1 MSERFGITPSH
12 SEVESPMSTQFLPLL
27 DQFSADEVLSD
38 NLINLFQQ
46 MVGCLQHLV
55 SQTRPD
61 LKFSVNQLS
70 RRAKCPT
77 SRDYKAVRRL
87 LFYVDQTK
95 HMGLTFCSHGQ
106 PFELF
111 VTADSSFNCYSD
123 SKSHTGVTVHLG
135 QFSGAVMSF
144 CGKQSIIA
152 DSSTVAEFIGAHQAC
167 KIIAW
172 VQNLLSEMDVHLTQ
186 PATLFQDNEATI
198 RILHHKSNEARTKH
212 IALRYNM
219 IREFIQEGLIVV
231 KHLSTDLMTADTLT
245 KALSGPSFTR
255 HQIRILNLSPPP
267 ASLLSM

>member
-1 MSERFGITPSH
+1 MSERFGITSDH
-12 SEVESPMSTQFLPLL
+12 SEIDSPMSAQFLPLI
-27 DQFSADEVLSD
+27 DQFSADAVLSD

-70 RRAKCPT
+70 RRAKSPT

-87 LFYVDQTK
+87 LFYVHQTK
-95 HMGLTFCSHGQ
+95 HLGLTFCSHGQ

-172 VQNLLSEMDVHLTQ
+172 VQNLLSEMDVQLTQ

-231 KHLSTDLMTADTLT
+231 KYLSTDLITADTLT
-245 KALSGPSFTR
+245 KALSGPAFVR
-255 HQIRILNLSPPP
+255 HQTRLLNLLPPP
-267 ASLLSM
+267 SSLLSM

>member
-1 MSERFGITPSH
+1 MSS
-12 SEVESPMSTQFLPLL
+12 QFLPLL
-27 DQFSADEVLSD
+27 DQFSKDAVLSD
-38 NLINLFQQ
+38 NLINLFQE
-46 MVGCLQHLV
+46 MVVCLQHLA
-55 SQTRPD
+55 SQTRPAI
-61 LKFSVNQLS
+61 KVSVNQLS

-77 SRDYKAVRRL
+77 SRDYKAVCRL

-95 HMGLTFCSHGQ
+95 HMGLTFCPHGQ

-152 DSSTVAEFIGAHQAC
+152 YHSTVAELIGAHHAC

-172 VQNLLSEMDVHLTQ
+172 VQNFLSEMDVKLTQ

-198 RILHHKSNEARTKH
+198 RILHHKINEARTKY

-231 KHLSTDLMTADTLT
+231 KHLSTDLMTANTLT
-245 KALSGPSFTR
+245 KALSGPAFTR
-255 HQIRILNLSPPP
+255 HQIRLLNLSPPSS
-267 ASLLSM
+267 SLLSM